1 MSRSRKEYYKYIPF
15 MLDRIFLIDFNDM
28 SKYTLTKI
36 YYNTSTQT
44 NTSSLPHGHS
54 TSISMFKQMW
64 IQNSTQVCAPCCK
77 AQKGLC
83 HIS

>member
-1 MSRSRKEYYKYIPF
+1 
-15 MLDRIFLIDFNDM
+15 MLDGIFLIDFNDM

-54 TSISMFKQMW
+54 TSISMFKQM
-64 IQNSTQVCAPCCK
+64 
-77 AQKGLC
+77 
-83 HIS
+83 

>member
-44 NTSSLPHGHS
+44 NTSLPHGHS
-54 TSISMFKQMW
+54 TSISMFKQM
-64 IQNSTQVCAPCCK
+64 
-77 AQKGLC
+77 
-83 HIS
+83 